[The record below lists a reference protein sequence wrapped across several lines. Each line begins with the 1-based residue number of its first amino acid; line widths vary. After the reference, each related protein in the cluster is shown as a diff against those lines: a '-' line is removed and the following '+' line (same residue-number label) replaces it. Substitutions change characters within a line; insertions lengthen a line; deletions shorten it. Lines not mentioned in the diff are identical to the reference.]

1 MRLSGRVLATIAS
14 AANLPA
20 LLPPDV
26 DPASG
31 ACARGFAK
39 IAPSPGKGFGA
50 FATLYMSPF
59 YEIGRYEGEVLRGV
73 SELHARYGV
82 DGGDDFPDPEWHYQ
96 WSRARQE
103 RGVGTTGAYVVKV
116 GSCPLSGHVIFVD
129 AEDPAI
135 ASWTRFLNHSA
146 KQPNLSMSSTVQP
159 DGTPIVRFVVEREI
173 RPGDELLFDY
183 GGAYWEHDEPLDS
196 DSYDDPRLY
205 QPEDGSVR

>member
-59 YEIGRYEGEVLRGV
+59 Y
-73 SELHARYGV
+73 ARV
-82 DGGDDFPDPEWHYQ
+82 
-96 WSRARQE
+96 RQSP
-103 RGVGTTGAYVVKV
+103 R
-116 GSCPLSGHVIFVD
+116 
-129 AEDPAI
+129 
-135 ASWTRFLNHSA
+135 SW
-146 KQPNLSMSSTVQP
+146 
-159 DGTPIVRFVVEREI
+159 
-173 RPGDELLFDY
+173 RPG
-183 GGAYWEHDEPLDS
+183 GPPRTSQMRVVRAGWQGAP
-196 DSYDDPRLY
+196 
-205 QPEDGSVR
+205 